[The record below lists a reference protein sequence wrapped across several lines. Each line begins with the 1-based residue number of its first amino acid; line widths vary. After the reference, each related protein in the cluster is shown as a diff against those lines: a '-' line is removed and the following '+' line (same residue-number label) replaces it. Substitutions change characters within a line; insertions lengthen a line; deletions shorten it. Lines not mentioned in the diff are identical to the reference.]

1 MRSNLFSFKSLR
13 CMAIALSAL
22 VLVGGVFSPVYAALP
37 DTGQTK
43 CYNDTIEIPCPSQG
57 QDFYGQDAQYTGT
70 QPSYTKLDATGNALP
85 FSATQWAMIKD
96 NFTGLIWENKTTDG
110 SIHDSGKLYTWY
122 EAQNVFIPQLNAANF
137 GGYSD
142 WRLPTQEELR
152 SIVDYGRYHP
162 AIDTGYFPNTNTQ
175 LSNVDIYGYWS
186 SFGILF
192 DSWKYFSVITVRIA
206 NRNSVSTND

>member
-1 MRSNLFSFKSLR
+1 MRSKLFSFKSSC

-22 VLVGGVFSPVYAALP
+22 FLVGGVFSPVYAALP

-43 CYNDTIEIPCPSQG
+43 CYNDTVEIPCPSQG
-57 QDFYGQDAQYTGT
+57 QDFYGQDAQYTINP
-70 QPSYTKLDATGNALP
+70 PSYTKLDANGNALP
-85 FSATQWAMIKD
+85 DSATSWGMVKD
-96 NFTGLIWENKTTDG
+96 NVTGLIWENKTADG
-110 SIHDSGKLYTWY
+110 SIHDSGKTYTFND
-122 EAQNVFIPQLNAANF
+122 AQNVFIPQLNAANF

-186 SFGILF
+186 SFGTDI
-192 DSWKYFSVITVRIA
+192 
-206 NRNSVSTND
+206 